1 MTSDDMITLSLRLSK
16 PDVMKAP
23 LIGSANLLPQYGC
36 RVVVITSHLE
46 TMVEFTA
53 LQLQFHEPAG
63 LKKSQE
69 VFPVE
74 PLI

>member
-1 MTSDDMITLSLRLSK
+1 M
-16 PDVMKAP
+16 MKAP

-36 RVVVITSHLE
+36 RFVVITSHLE

-69 VFPVE
+69 VFPVASHLDE
-74 PLI
+74 FFFSFFSF